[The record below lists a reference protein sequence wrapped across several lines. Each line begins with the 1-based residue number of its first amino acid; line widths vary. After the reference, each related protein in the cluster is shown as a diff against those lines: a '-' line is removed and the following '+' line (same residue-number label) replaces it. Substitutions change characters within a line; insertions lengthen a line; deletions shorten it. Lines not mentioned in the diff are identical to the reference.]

1 MKFTEEQVEQGK
13 IGLEHGLD
21 AEQIALYYKQN
32 LLPDQMQE
40 IRAGIE
46 AGLSREQV
54 QSYNRPE
61 YSPDQ
66 MRTARF
72 CFLRGLNTEQMICC
86 IKAGFDWGQSEEAIR
101 GFEHGLSIDQV
112 TAYYKPEITAV
123 QMQEI
128 RTGIEQE
135 VFQTVHKFEEEVGVP
150 MYMRLTA
157 MEQRDNLYYSQLEK
171 RFQLAKEYA
180 AKPGDEDMDY
190 SISCMETKVAENG
203 GVWTHYR
210 DLSGGF
216 EIDGKD
222 VAQYDMATR
231 EIKMNG
237 EWIGFGYEFGGINF
251 IKEYV
256 SNQLAYQQEL
266 AEDMFANAQMT
277 QVSKLSR

>member
-1 MKFTEEQVEQGK
+1 
-13 IGLEHGLD
+13 
-21 AEQIALYYKQN
+21 
-32 LLPDQMQE
+32 MQE

-128 RTGIEQE
+128 RTGIEQ
-135 VFQTVHKFEEEVGVP
+135 
-150 MYMRLTA
+150 
-157 MEQRDNLYYSQLEK
+157 
-171 RFQLAKEYA
+171 
-180 AKPGDEDMDY
+180 
-190 SISCMETKVAENG
+190 
-203 GVWTHYR
+203 
-210 DLSGGF
+210 
-216 EIDGKD
+216 
-222 VAQYDMATR
+222 
-231 EIKMNG
+231 
-237 EWIGFGYEFGGINF
+237 
-251 IKEYV
+251 
-256 SNQLAYQQEL
+256 YQQEL
-266 AEDMFANAQMT
+266 AEDMLADAQMT